1 MRPPQ
6 RAGYNPNMRIALLTS
21 LGLIGSLTAAAA
33 QYYGPA
39 ANPPAPQ
46 QLNNPP
52 RGTYTQPFGTDPRRA
67 VPYSNLNANGYN
79 PGNVASP
86 YGQPPATSNGYSLG
100 APPKSPTP

>member
-1 MRPPQ
+1 MRV
-6 RAGYNPNMRIALLTS
+6 AIFALF
-21 LGLIGSLTAAAA
+21 GLVSSLTAANA

-39 ANPPAPQ
+39 VNPPAPQ

-52 RGTYTQPFGTDPRRA
+52 RGTYTQPFGTDQRRA
-67 VPYSNLNANGYN
+67 VPYGNLNANGYN

-100 APPKSPTP
+100 APSKSPKP